1 MQIKFTQVYI
11 WQIVVKN
18 TIFLYIFKLKA
29 EERNR
34 QIEVGKENIGM
45 PWKWEMCNDF
55 FQKITGIPCPVNAY
69 KK

>member
-1 MQIKFTQVYI
+1 M
-11 WQIVVKN
+11 
-18 TIFLYIFKLKA
+18 A

-45 PWKWEMCNDF
+45 PWKWGMCNDF